1 MALSRRSAVLF
12 LSASVVFGSLGGA
25 SAEDATIKIGMTAP
39 MTGPA
44 AEIGHFQIEGAK
56 IAVEKVNAAGGVDGR
71 KLELVIEDDQTTNP
85 GIVLAFSRLVN
96 RGDIAAIVSSV
107 RSTQV
112 NAISSDAKKAAI
124 PVFFGGTD
132 PTLTHSGNPWL
143 FRTRPNDSYS
153 AKVIADFGVNVL
165 KKKKWA
171 IVYSTDAFGTNGMKA
186 LTEALK
192 AFGVTP
198 VLTQGFT
205 NGQTDMTPVV
215 LAVRQSGADIINSY
229 STFENDVAVL
239 ARQYKQFGV
248 NLPWVGSP
256 SLVSTTAVQLAGPA
270 LYGTYAVSDFSAAAN
285 PVAKTYDDEFQKRVK
300 RPADFTSA
308 WAYDAITIL
317 ADAMKKAGGTDPQ
330 KVREAILATKNFQGA
345 EGLYN
350 FDENGDGLRS
360 YNIVRN
366 DNGKVVYERTISFD
380 K

>member
-1 MALSRRSAVLF
+1 MLLTRRSAVFF
-12 LSASVVFGSLGGA
+12 LSATAFLSGLAGA
-25 SAEDATIKIGMTAP
+25 SAQDATIKIGMTAP

-56 IAVEKVNAAGGVDGR
+56 LGIEKVNAAGGVNGR

-96 RGDIAAIVSSV
+96 RGDIAAVVSSV

-112 NAISSDAKKAAI
+112 NAISADAKKTGI

-186 LTEALK
+186 LVEALK
-192 AFGVTP
+192 GLGVTP

-239 ARQYKQFGV
+239 ARQLKQFGV
-248 NLPWVGSP
+248 NAPWVGSP
-256 SLVSTTAVQLAGPA
+256 SVASTTAVQLAGPA

-285 PVAKTYDDEFQKRVK
+285 PVAKAYDDEFRKVVN

-317 ADAMKKAGGTDPQ
+317 ADAMKKAGGTDPA
-330 KVREAILATKNFQGA
+330 KVRDAILSTKNFQGA

-366 DNGKVVYERTISFD
+366 DNGKIVYERTISFD